1 MTPENFESEALVR
14 VKLHEG
20 YRANLYRDP
29 LDPDILTGG
38 YGHNFNEPISP
49 SLADKILS
57 HDWEVAKNEL
67 GKAVNPE
74 ALNRL
79 PYHKYFVLAELMFQ
93 LGFAKFKGFK
103 KMIAAIHKG
112 NIKEAARELR
122 DSLYYKQVTNRV
134 EELAKILES

>member
-1 MTPENFESEALVR
+1 MTPEKFESEALLR

-20 YRANLYRDP
+20 YRVKLYRDP

-49 SLADKILS
+49 SLAEKIFR

-67 GKAVNPE
+67 GKAVNLD

-79 PYHKYFVLAELMFQ
+79 PYHKYYLLVELMFQ
-93 LGFAKFKGFK
+93 LGLQKFKGFK
-103 KMIAAIHKG
+103 K
-112 NIKEAARELR
+112 NDCR
-122 DSLYYKQVTNRV
+122 Y
-134 EELAKILES
+134 

>member
-1 MTPENFESEALVR
+1 MTPEDFESEALLR
-14 VKLHEG
+14 VKNHEG

-29 LDPDILTGG
+29 LDPTILTGG

-49 SLADKILS
+49 ILADKILM

-67 GKAVNPE
+67 GKAVNLD

-79 PYHKYFVLAELMFQ
+79 PYHKYYVLVELMFQ

-112 NIKEAARELR
+112 NMKEAARELR
-122 DSLYYKQVTNRV
+122 DSRYYGQVTARA